1 MFRDPLPSEF
11 LKSSSVS
18 LSNMSPQLPVSSQSV
33 KQWAAEIGFQKCG
46 IARAH
51 ALTDA
56 AEEFRQSI
64 AKDYHAGMRFLER
77 DIDGRFSPETLLP
90 NCKSVIVLTYNYL
103 TDAHPMSNRYRMA
116 RYTWIQD
123 YHVLVKELLEK
134 LANRIVE
141 HYPSVK
147 YRATVDSSAISEK
160 RWAMEA
166 GVGCLGK
173 NGLIHNEY
181 GSFFVI
187 GVLLLDQFCDNY
199 DSSLPKSD
207 CGSCEICV
215 RSCPVNA
222 LETPFRV
229 DARRCVAYHNTE
241 DKSPNYSELA
251 KEEYL
256 FGCDICQEVCPR
268 NKKVFNNP
276 LNVSKSS
283 VFLQLKNDDL
293 ETLSETDFKRYFEGT
308 SVIRRKY
315 ERFHS
320 LIEAKRQQEHLC
332 RMEPQEIIQYAK
344 KVLSE
349 EAEAVAKL
357 TGYLDDNFVNAV
369 QEIVKCKGRVV
380 VTGIGKSAI
389 IGQKIVGT
397 FNSTGT
403 PAVFMHAA
411 DAVHGDL
418 GIIQK
423 DDIVICLSKS
433 GNTPEVA
440 LLIPFLKANGN
451 RLIAIVGTMDS
462 LLAKEAHCVLNC
474 TVSREASPNNLAP
487 TSSAMAQLA
496 IGDALASTLIKMRG
510 FTTEDFAKV
519 HPGGI
524 LGRRTRLKV
533 EDLYKLNEV
542 PSIGVEAD
550 MQEIILEI
558 SGKCL
563 GVTAVVENGKV
574 VGAITDGDLRRAIQ
588 NHEEVMSLKAKDIM
602 TRNPKTVHEKTLAVD
617 ALGMMKNH
625 HITNIFV
632 VDDEEKYLGVIH
644 IHDIIKEG
652 IY

>member
-1 MFRDPLPSEF
+1 MDSEC
-11 LKSSSVS
+11 L
-18 LSNMSPQLPVSSQSV
+18 SSQQIKS
-33 KQWAAEIGFQKCG
+33 WAAEVGFQDCG
-46 IARAH
+46 IARARV
-51 ALTDA
+51 L
-56 AEEFRQSI
+56 AEAEAEFLQSVG
-64 AKDYHAGMRFLER
+64 KEYHADMHYLER
-77 DIDGRFSPETLLP
+77 NVDNRFNPESLLP
-90 NCKSVIVLTYNYL
+90 NCKSVIVVTYNYL
-103 TDAHPMSNRYRMA
+103 TDSEPKSDKYRTA

-123 YHVLVKELLEK
+123 YHVLVKDLLER
-134 LANRIVE
+134 LAAMIVND
-141 HYPSVK
+141 YPSVK
-147 YRATVDSSAISEK
+147 CRATVDSSAISEK

-166 GVGCLGK
+166 GVGYLGK
-173 NGLIHNEY
+173 NGLIHNRH

-187 GVLLLDQFCDNY
+187 GTLLLDQFCDKY
-199 DSSLPKSD
+199 DESLPKSD
-207 CGSCEICV
+207 CGACEICV

-222 LETPFRV
+222 LETPFQV
-229 DARRCVAYHNTE
+229 DARRCVSFHNTE
-241 DKSPNYSELA
+241 DKSPNYKALA
-251 KEEYL
+251 DAKYL

-268 NKKVFNNP
+268 NKKKLSNP
-276 LNVSKSS
+276 LNESKKSL
-283 VFLQLKNDDL
+283 FLPLENDDW
-293 ETLSETDFKRYFEGT
+293 ESLSETDFKRYFSDT
-308 SVIRRKY
+308 SILRRKY
-315 ERFHS
+315 ARFRS

-349 EAEAVAKL
+349 EAEAVSKL
-357 TGYLDDNFVNAV
+357 TGYLDDNFVKAV
-369 QEIVKCKGRVV
+369 QEILNCKGRVI

-423 DDIVICLSKS
+423 DDIVVCISKS
-433 GNTPEVA
+433 GNTPEIA

-451 RLIAIVGTMDS
+451 QLIAIVGAMDS
-462 LLAKEAHCVLNC
+462 LLAKEAHFVLNC

-533 EDLYKLNEV
+533 VDLYKQNEV
-542 PSIGVEAD
+542 PSVGVEAN

-563 GVTAVVENGKV
+563 GVTAVVEDDKV

-588 NHEEVMSLKAKDIM
+588 HHKEIMSLKAKDIM
-602 TRNPKTVHEKTLAVD
+602 TRKPKTIHENTLAVD
-617 ALGMMKNH
+617 ALQMMKNH
-625 HITNIFV
+625 QITNIFV
-632 VDDEEKYLGVIH
+632 VSDDDKYLGVIH

>member
-1 MFRDPLPSEF
+1 MNMNSET
-11 LKSSSVS
+11 L
-18 LSNMSPQLPVSSQSV
+18 SSQRIKS
-33 KQWAAEIGFQKCG
+33 WASEIGFQDCG
-46 IARAH
+46 IARARV
-51 ALTDA
+51 LTEA
-56 AEEFRQSI
+56 EEEFRHSI
-64 AKDYHAGMRFLER
+64 ENAYHADMHYLER
-77 DIDGRFSPETLLP
+77 NIDNRFNPESLLP
-90 NCKSVIVLTYNYL
+90 DCKSVIVLTYNYL
-103 TDAHPMSNRYRMA
+103 TDSDPKSDKYLTA

-123 YHVLVKELLEK
+123 YHILVKNLLEQ
-134 LANRIVE
+134 LAEKIINI
-141 HYPSVK
+141 YPSIR
-147 YRATVDSSAISEK
+147 YRSTVDSSAISEK

-166 GVGCLGK
+166 GVGRMGK
-173 NGLIHNEY
+173 NGLIHNKN

-187 GVLLLDQFCDNY
+187 GILLVDRFCDIY
-199 DSSLPKSD
+199 DDSSLKSD
-207 CGSCEICV
+207 CGSCDLCV
-215 RSCPVNA
+215 RNCPVNA
-222 LETPFRV
+222 LETPYQV
-229 DARRCVAYHNTE
+229 DARRCVSYHNTE
-241 DKSPNYSELA
+241 DKFPNYSELSLN
-251 KEEYL
+251 KYL
-256 FGCDICQEVCPR
+256 FGCDICQEVCPH
-268 NKKVFNNP
+268 NKKKNANP
-276 LNVSKSS
+276 LNISKKSL
-283 VFLQLKNDDL
+283 FLPLENKDL
-293 ETLSETDFKRYFEGT
+293 ETLTEADFKHYFSDT
-308 SVIRRKY
+308 SILRRKY
-315 ERFHS
+315 ARFRS

-332 RMEPQEIIQYAK
+332 RMEPQEIIQYAA

-349 EAEAVAKL
+349 EAEAVSKL
-357 TGYLDDNFVNAV
+357 TGYLDDNFVKAV
-369 QEIVKCKGRVV
+369 QEIVRCKGRVI

-423 DDIVICLSKS
+423 DDVVVCLSKS
-433 GNTPEVA
+433 GNTPEIA

-451 RLIAIVGTMDS
+451 YLIAIVGTMDS
-462 LLAKEAHCVLNC
+462 LLAKEAHCALNC

-533 EDLYKLNEV
+533 KDLYGLNEI
-542 PSIGVEAD
+542 PSVSVDAS
-550 MQEIILEI
+550 MQETILEI

-563 GVTAVVENGKV
+563 GVTAVVNQDGL

-588 NHEEVMSLKAKDIM
+588 KHADVMSLKAQDIM
-602 TRNPKTVHEKTLAVD
+602 TRNPKTIHENTLAVD
-617 ALGMMKNH
+617 ALEMMKHH

-632 VDDEEKYLGVIH
+632 VDDNGTYKGVIH

-652 IY
+652 IF

>member
-1 MFRDPLPSEF
+1 MPTP
-11 LKSSSVS
+11 S
-18 LSNMSPQLPVSSQSV
+18 LSSQQI
-33 KQWAAEIGFQKCG
+33 KTWATEVGFQDCG
-46 IARAH
+46 IARARV
-51 ALTDA
+51 LVE
-56 AEEFRQSI
+56 AEKEFRQSI
-64 AKDYHAGMRFLER
+64 EKDYQADMHYLER
-77 DIDGRFSPETLLP
+77 NIDNRFNPETLLP
-90 NCKSVIVLTYNYL
+90 DCKSVIVVTYNYL
-103 TDAHPMSNRYRMA
+103 TDNHPKSDRYQFA

-123 YHVLVKELLEK
+123 YHILVKDLLEQ
-134 LANRIVE
+134 LAKRLIDA
-141 HYPSVK
+141 YPSIR

-166 GVGCLGK
+166 GVGCMGK
-173 NGLIHNEY
+173 NGLIHNRH

-187 GVLLLDQFCDNY
+187 GILLVDRFCDEY
-199 DSSLPKSD
+199 DQSLPKSD

-222 LETPFRV
+222 LETPYQV
-229 DARRCVAYHNTE
+229 DARRCVSYHNTE
-241 DKSPNYSELA
+241 DKSPNYSELSSN
-251 KEEYL
+251 KYV

-268 NKKVFNNP
+268 NKKKKSNP
-276 LNVSKSS
+276 LNISKNSL
-283 VFLQLKNDDL
+283 FLPLENNDL
-293 ETLSETDFKRYFEGT
+293 ETLSETDFKHYFSDT
-308 SVIRRKY
+308 SILRRKY
-315 ERFHS
+315 ARFRS

-349 EAEAVAKL
+349 EAEAVSKL
-357 TGYLDDNFVNAV
+357 TGYLDDNFVKAV
-369 QEIVKCKGRVV
+369 QEILNCKGRVI

-423 DDIVICLSKS
+423 DDIVVCISKS
-433 GNTPEVA
+433 GNTPEIA

-451 RLIAIVGTMDS
+451 QLIAIVGAMDS
-462 LLAKEAHCVLNC
+462 LLAKEAHFVLNC

-533 EDLYKLNEV
+533 VDLYKQNEV
-542 PSIGVEAD
+542 PSVGVEAN

-563 GVTAVVENGKV
+563 GVTAVVEDDKV

-588 NHEEVMSLKAKDIM
+588 HHEEIMSLKAKDIM
-602 TRNPKTVHEKTLAVD
+602 TRKPKTIHENTLAVD
-617 ALGMMKNH
+617 ALQMMKNH
-625 HITNIFV
+625 QITNIFV
-632 VDDEEKYLGVIH
+632 VSDDDKYLGVIH

>member
-1 MFRDPLPSEF
+1 MYLVSHPS
-11 LKSSSVS
+11 KSPISSS
-18 LSNMSPQLPVSSQSV
+18 LSPSDMSPQQPISSQSI
-33 KQWAAEIGFQKCG
+33 KRWAAEIGFQDCG
-46 IARAH
+46 IARAR
-51 ALTDA
+51 ALTEA
-56 AEEFRQSI
+56 AEVFRAQI
-64 AKDYHAGMRFLER
+64 GQGYNAGMRFLER
-77 DIDGRFSPETLLP
+77 DVAGRFNPETLLP
-90 NCKSVIVLTYNYL
+90 GCKSVIVVTYNYL
-103 TDAHPMSNRYRMA
+103 TSVIPQSDKYRLA

-123 YHVLVKELLEK
+123 YHILVKELLQK
-134 LANRIVE
+134 LADEIVGDC
-141 HYPSVK
+141 PSVK
-147 YRATVDSSAISEK
+147 YRITVDSSAISEK

-166 GVGCLGK
+166 GVGCIGK
-173 NGLIHNEY
+173 NGVVHNQH
-181 GSFFVI
+181 GSFFVL
-187 GVLLLDQFCDNY
+187 GVLLLNQFCDNY
-199 DSSLPKSD
+199 DLPVPKSD
-207 CGSCEICV
+207 CGECEICV
-215 RSCPVNA
+215 KSCPVNA
-222 LETPFRV
+222 LETPFQV
-229 DARRCVAYHNTE
+229 DARRCVSYRNTE

-251 KEEYL
+251 KEKYL

-268 NKKVFNNP
+268 NKKVINNP

-283 VFLQLKNDDL
+283 VFLQLQNDDL
-293 ETLSETDFKRYFEGT
+293 ETLSEADFKRYFEGT

-344 KVLSE
+344 KVVSE

-357 TGYLDDNFVNAV
+357 TGYLDENFVNAV
-369 QEIVKCKGRVV
+369 QEIIKCKGRVV

-451 RLIAIVGTMDS
+451 QLIAIVGAMDS
-462 LLAKEAHCVLNC
+462 LLAKEAHWVLNC

-542 PSIGVEAD
+542 PSVSVEAD

-617 ALGMMKNH
+617 ALGIMKNH

-632 VDDEEKYLGVIH
+632 VDEEEKYLGVIH

>member
-1 MFRDPLPSEF
+1 MPTP
-11 LKSSSVS
+11 S
-18 LSNMSPQLPVSSQSV
+18 LSSQQI
-33 KQWAAEIGFQKCG
+33 KTWATEIGFQDCG
-46 IARAH
+46 IARARV
-51 ALTDA
+51 LVE
-56 AEEFRQSI
+56 AEKEFRQSI
-64 AKDYHAGMRFLER
+64 EKDYQADMHYLER
-77 DIDGRFSPETLLP
+77 NIDNRFNPETLLP
-90 NCKSVIVLTYNYL
+90 DCKSVIVVTYNYL
-103 TDAHPMSNRYRMA
+103 TDKHPKSDRYQFA

-123 YHVLVKELLEK
+123 YHILVKNLLEQLAEK
-134 LANRIVE
+134 LVDNC
-141 HYPSVK
+141 PSIR

-173 NGLIHNEY
+173 NGLIHNQH

-187 GVLLLDQFCDNY
+187 GVLLLDRFCDEY
-199 DSSLPKSD
+199 DQSLLKSD

-215 RSCPVNA
+215 KSCPANA
-222 LETPFRV
+222 LETPFQV
-229 DARRCVAYHNTE
+229 DARRCVSYHNTE
-241 DKSPNYSELA
+241 DKSPDYNELA
-251 KEEYL
+251 SNKYV

-268 NKKVFNNP
+268 NKKKKSNP
-276 LNVSKSS
+276 LNISKNSL
-283 VFLQLKNDDL
+283 FLPLENNDL
-293 ETLSETDFKRYFEGT
+293 ETLSETDFKRYFSDT
-308 SVIRRKY
+308 SILRRKY
-315 ERFHS
+315 ARFRS

-349 EAEAVAKL
+349 EAEAVSKL
-357 TGYLDDNFVNAV
+357 TGYLDDNFVKAV
-369 QEIVKCKGRVV
+369 QEILNCKGRVI

-418 GIIQK
+418 GIVQK
-423 DDIVICLSKS
+423 DDIVVCLSKS
-433 GNTPEVA
+433 GNTPEISV
-440 LLIPFLKANGN
+440 LIPFLKANGN
-451 RLIAIVGTMDS
+451 ILIAVVGAMDS
-462 LLAKEAHCVLNC
+462 MLAKEAHIVLNC

-533 EDLYKLNEV
+533 VDLYKQNEV
-542 PSIGVEAD
+542 PSVGVEAS

-563 GVTAVVENGKV
+563 GVTAVVEDDKV

-588 NHEEVMSLKAKDIM
+588 HHEEIMSLKAKDIM
-602 TRNPKTVHEKTLAVD
+602 TWKPKTIHENTLAVD
-617 ALGMMKNH
+617 ALQMMKNH
-625 HITNIFV
+625 QITNIFV
-632 VDDEEKYLGVIH
+632 VSDDDKYLGVIH

>member
-1 MFRDPLPSEF
+1 MPAP
-11 LKSSSVS
+11 S
-18 LSNMSPQLPVSSQSV
+18 LSSQQI
-33 KQWAAEIGFQKCG
+33 KTWAKEIGFQDCG
-46 IARAH
+46 IARARV
-51 ALTDA
+51 LVE
-56 AEEFRQSI
+56 AEKEFRQSI
-64 AKDYHAGMRFLER
+64 EKDYQADMHYLER
-77 DIDGRFSPETLLP
+77 NIDNRFNPETLLP
-90 NCKSVIVLTYNYL
+90 DCKSVIVVTYNYL
-103 TDAHPMSNRYRMA
+103 TDNHPKSDRYRFA

-123 YHVLVKELLEK
+123 YHILVKNLLEQLAEK
-134 LANRIVE
+134 LE
-141 HYPSVK
+141 DDCPSIR

-173 NGLIHNEY
+173 NGLIHNQH

-187 GVLLLDQFCDNY
+187 GVLLVDRFCDEY
-199 DSSLPKSD
+199 DQSLLKSD

-215 RSCPVNA
+215 KSCPANA
-222 LETPFRV
+222 LETPFQV
-229 DARRCVAYHNTE
+229 DARRCVSYHNTE
-241 DKSPNYSELA
+241 DKSPDYNELA
-251 KEEYL
+251 SNKYV

-268 NKKVFNNP
+268 NKKKKSNP
-276 LNVSKSS
+276 LNISKNSL
-283 VFLQLKNDDL
+283 FLPLENNDL
-293 ETLSETDFKRYFEGT
+293 ETLSETDFKRYFSDT
-308 SVIRRKY
+308 SILRRKY
-315 ERFHS
+315 ARFRS

-349 EAEAVAKL
+349 EAEAVSKL
-357 TGYLDDNFVNAV
+357 TGYLDDNFVKAV
-369 QEIVKCKGRVV
+369 QEILNCKGRVI

-418 GIIQK
+418 GIVQK
-423 DDIVICLSKS
+423 DDIVVCLSKS
-433 GNTPEVA
+433 GNTPEISV
-440 LLIPFLKANGN
+440 LIPFLKANGN
-451 RLIAIVGTMDS
+451 ILIAVVGAMDS
-462 LLAKEAHCVLNC
+462 MLAKEAHIVLNC

-533 EDLYKLNEV
+533 VDLYKQNEV
-542 PSIGVEAD
+542 PSVGVEAS

-563 GVTAVVENGKV
+563 GVTAVVEDDKV

-588 NHEEVMSLKAKDIM
+588 HHEEVMSLKAKDIM
-602 TRNPKTVHEKTLAVD
+602 TRKPKTIHENTLAVD
-617 ALGMMKNH
+617 ALQMMKNH
-625 HITNIFV
+625 QITNIFV
-632 VDDEEKYLGVIH
+632 VSDDDKYLGVIH

>member
-1 MFRDPLPSEF
+1 MPIP
-11 LKSSSVS
+11 S
-18 LSNMSPQLPVSSQSV
+18 LSSQQI
-33 KQWAAEIGFQKCG
+33 KTWAAEIGFQDCG
-46 IARAH
+46 IARAR
-51 ALTDA
+51 ALVE
-56 AEEFRQSI
+56 AEKEFRQSI
-64 AKDYHAGMRFLER
+64 EKDYQADMHYLER
-77 DIDGRFSPETLLP
+77 NIDNRFNPETLLSD
-90 NCKSVIVLTYNYL
+90 CKSVIVVTYNYL
-103 TDAHPMSNRYRMA
+103 TDNHPKSDRYQFA

-123 YHVLVKELLEK
+123 YHVLVKDLLEQ
-134 LANRIVE
+134 LANRLTDA
-141 HYPSVK
+141 YPSIR
-147 YRATVDSSAISEK
+147 YRATVDSSTISEK

-166 GVGCLGK
+166 GVGCMGK
-173 NGLIHNEY
+173 NGLIHNRH

-187 GVLLLDQFCDNY
+187 GILLVDRFCDEY
-199 DSSLPKSD
+199 DQSLPKSD

-215 RSCPVNA
+215 KSCPVNA
-222 LETPFRV
+222 LETPYQV
-229 DARRCVAYHNTE
+229 DARRCVSYHNTE
-241 DKSPNYSELA
+241 DKFPNYRELSSN
-251 KEEYL
+251 KYI
-256 FGCDICQEVCPR
+256 FGCDICQEVCPH
-268 NKKVFNNP
+268 NKKKNANP
-276 LNVSKSS
+276 LNISKNSL
-283 VFLQLKNDDL
+283 FLPLENNDL
-293 ETLSETDFKRYFEGT
+293 ETLSETDFKHYFSDT
-308 SVIRRKY
+308 SILRRKY
-315 ERFHS
+315 ARFRS

-349 EAEAVAKL
+349 EAEAVSKL
-357 TGYLDDNFVNAV
+357 TGYLDDNFVKAV
-369 QEIVKCKGRVV
+369 QEILNCKGRVI

-423 DDIVICLSKS
+423 DDIVVCISKS
-433 GNTPEVA
+433 GNTPEIA

-451 RLIAIVGTMDS
+451 QLIAIVGAMDS
-462 LLAKEAHCVLNC
+462 LLAKEAHFVLNC

-533 EDLYKLNEV
+533 VDLYKQNEV
-542 PSIGVEAD
+542 PSVGVEAG

-563 GVTAVVENGKV
+563 GVTAVVEDEKV

-588 NHEEVMSLKAKDIM
+588 HHEEIMSLKAKDIM
-602 TRNPKTVHEKTLAVD
+602 TRKPKTIHENTLAVD
-617 ALGMMKNH
+617 ALQMMKNH
-625 HITNIFV
+625 QITNIFV
-632 VDDEEKYLGVIH
+632 VSDDDKYLGVIH

-652 IY
+652 IF